1 MFIFVREAIPMLVST
16 KGRYALRVML
26 ELAQS
31 DSTVYMP
38 LPLIAEKQGISEK
51 YLESIISV
59 LSKAGLVDGLRGKGG
74 GYRLN
79 RPAADYSVGQILRL
93 TEGSLAPVTC
103 LESEENPCPRAGQC
117 TTLPMWEKLDA
128 LWPTCW
134 LRPTASASDAHPHG
148 TPSASSRSQG
158 TASSTSRRRIIP
170 PVGTD
175 NSVRPHRTLQIE
187 CSHKNSRTIRFG
199 SFLFVILSSSY
210 RS

>member
-59 LSKAGLVDGLRGKGG
+59 LSKAGLVDGLRGKG
-74 GYRLN
+74 
-79 RPAADYSVGQILRL
+79 
-93 TEGSLAPVTC
+93 
-103 LESEENPCPRAGQC
+103 EENPCPRAGQC

-128 LWPTCW
+128 LINDYLDSVSLADLLAQT
-134 LRPTASASDAHPHG
+134 DG
-148 TPSASSRSQG
+148 Q
-158 TASSTSRRRIIP
+158 RI
-170 PVGTD
+170 
-175 NSVRPHRTLQIE
+175 
-187 CSHKNSRTIRFG
+187 
-199 SFLFVILSSSY
+199 
-210 RS
+210 